1 MDQGA
6 LESRKQR
13 RPRRS
18 RKSSYLNRGG
28 QAAGSPPP
36 LSEELTQSL
45 QSPDSLPHS
54 PRSIQTRSD
63 FQYGL
68 RGVTRSLAAQRAAPP
83 EPPRPDPGA
92 TPRAQALFLE
102 RKEQVPSSLN
112 SAPNS
117 GPRPAGTLSR
127 FIGFKSM

>member
-45 QSPDSLPHS
+45 QSPDSLSTPPAPIRREVIFSMGSEASQGLSLHREPPLQNPLS
-54 PRSIQTRSD
+54 LTPGPPRRPRPSSWSERSRN
-63 FQYGL
+63 
-68 RGVTRSLAAQRAAPP
+68 RGV
-83 EPPRPDPGA
+83 
-92 TPRAQALFLE
+92 
-102 RKEQVPSSLN
+102 
-112 SAPNS
+112 
-117 GPRPAGTLSR
+117 
-127 FIGFKSM
+127 

>member
-45 QSPDSLPHS
+45 QFPTPPAPFRREVIFSMGSEASQGLSLRRESPLQNPL
-54 PRSIQTRSD
+54 
-63 FQYGL
+63 GL
-68 RGVTRSLAAQRAAPP
+68 TPG
-83 EPPRPDPGA
+83 PPRG
-92 TPRAQALFLE
+92 R
-102 RKEQVPSSLN
+102 RPSSW
-112 SAPNS
+112 SE
-117 GPRPAGTLSR
+117 RSR
-127 FIGFKSM
+127 FPQV